1 MAISGGTP
9 CLWFDDAALEA
20 AELYVSIFPDSRLG
34 AVQYYLEGAPRPAG
48 SVLLVEFELMGRPFT
63 ALNGGPQ
70 FPHTEAVSFQV
81 RCDTQEEIDRVWDAL
96 VADGGAESMCGW
108 CKDRFGVNW
117 QVTPTALDD
126 LLAGDDPAAA
136 QRAWTALMDM
146 RRIVI
151 ADLLA

>member
-34 AVQYYLEGAPRPAG
+34 AVQYYLEGSPRPAG

-117 QVTPTALDD
+117 QVSPTVLDD

-136 QRAWTALMDM
+136 QRAWTAMMDM

>member
-1 MAISGGTP
+1 MAISGATP
-9 CLWFDDAALEA
+9 YLWFDDQALEA
-20 AELYVSIFPDSRLG
+20 AEFYVSIFPDSRLG
-34 AVQYYLEGAPRPAG
+34 AVQYYLEGSPRPAR
-48 SVLLVEFELMGRPFT
+48 SVLLVEFELMGRPFA

-70 FPHTEAVSFQV
+70 FPHTEAVSFEV

-96 VADGGAESMCGW
+96 VANGGQESQCGW

-117 QVTPTALDD
+117 QVTPTVLVD
-126 LLAGDDPAAA
+126 LLAGPDRAAA
-136 QRAWTALMDM
+136 QRAWDAVMDM